1 MINAVA
7 LTSCV
12 VFLQKLRS
20 LVEELKAKCEVWIDM
35 GDDGSNYASLLGRLN
50 GLRDAVKPHRM
61 PKGWKRKRAA
71 SLKSLLVGLCTSA
84 RAHAMKQLPG
94 LAKALYAEISGH
106 SSSPVYTRF
115 NKALAASE
123 TSSVVGKA
131 STVSQAGPPRR
142 GGGGGG
148 VRGGSFRAREPEKP
162 KDMSLITCYGCF
174 KKGHF
179 KTHCPFLKHGAS
191 GDKA

>member
-20 LVEELKAKCEVWIDM
+20 LVDELKAKCEVWIDV
-35 GDDGSNYASLLGRLN
+35 GDNGSNYASLLGRLN
-50 GLRDAVKPHRM
+50 GLRDAVKPHKL
-61 PKGWKRKRAA
+61 PKGWKRKRAS

-84 RAHAMKQLPG
+84 RAHALKQLPG
-94 LAKALYAEISGH
+94 LAQALYAEISGH
-106 SSSPVYTRF
+106 SGSPVYTRF
-115 NKALAASE
+115 NKALAASA
-123 TSSVVGKA
+123 TSSIVSKPSSA
-131 STVSQAGPPRR
+131 SQSGPSRS
-142 GGGGGG
+142 GGGGA
-148 VRGGSFRAREPEKP
+148 RGSSFRAREPEKQ
-162 KDMSLITCYGCF
+162 KDMSMITCYGCF

-179 KTHCPFLKHGAS
+179 KTHCPSLKQAAS